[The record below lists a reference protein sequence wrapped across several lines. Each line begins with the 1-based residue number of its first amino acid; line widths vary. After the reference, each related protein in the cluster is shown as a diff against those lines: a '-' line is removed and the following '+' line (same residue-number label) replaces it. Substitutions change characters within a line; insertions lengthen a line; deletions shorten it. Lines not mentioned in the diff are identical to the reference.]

1 MGIESRKIYD
11 FLKSKNS
18 QRNLE
23 MSVESTW
30 VPRVSNKLKSLNRNE
45 KLNVLRTRRKCV
57 YKNSFYPISGCY
69 EFKKEKSD
77 YIFKTSRDF
86 ILRRQSKK
94 GEDIISEINRYTS
107 KLDGKK
113 NEEEISHQT
122 SDCSTEFDFDI
133 DQDDKKLYVR
143 EDGRIAM
150 AKEEDSPE
158 M

>member
-1 MGIESRKIYD
+1 MG
-11 FLKSKNS
+11 NS

-30 VPRVSNKLKSLNRNE
+30 FPRVSNKLKSLNRNE
-45 KLNVLRTRRKCV
+45 KLNVLRTHRKCV

-113 NEEEISHQT
+113 NE
-122 SDCSTEFDFDI
+122 
-133 DQDDKKLYVR
+133 KKYHIKPLTAVLNS
-143 EDGRIAM
+143 ILILM
-150 AKEEDSPE
+150 MMTVILIHIK
-158 M
+158 MIKNFT

>member
-30 VPRVSNKLKSLNRNE
+30 FPRVSNKLKSLNRNE
-45 KLNVLRTRRKCV
+45 KLNVLRTHRKCV

-94 GEDIISEINRYTS
+94 GEDIVSEINRYTS
-107 KLDGKK
+107 KLDRKK

-122 SDCSTEFDFDI
+122 SAAVLNSILILMMMTVILIYIKMIKNF
-133 DQDDKKLYVR
+133 
-143 EDGRIAM
+143 
-150 AKEEDSPE
+150 
-158 M
+158 